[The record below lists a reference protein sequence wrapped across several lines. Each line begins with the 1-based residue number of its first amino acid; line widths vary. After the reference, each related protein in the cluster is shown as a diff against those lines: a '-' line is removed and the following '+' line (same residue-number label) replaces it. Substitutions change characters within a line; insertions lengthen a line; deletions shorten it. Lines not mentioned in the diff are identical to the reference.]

1 MKEKESKYE
10 LPMET
15 NPQNAEIGSKTMD
28 KMLNSMWMASGNA
41 VNENKRAGGSSWKHN
56 LRFVLIALLF
66 LVLGFAFYCAI
77 PYLGIALEW
86 IAAHI

>member
-1 MKEKESKYE
+1 MRKKEAEYE
-10 LPMET
+10 LPKET
-15 NPQNAEIGSKTMD
+15 NPHNAEIGSKTMD

-41 VNENKRAGGSSWKHN
+41 VNENKRAGGSGWKHN

-66 LVLGFAFYCAI
+66 LVLGLGVYTAM

-86 IAAHI
+86 IVSRI